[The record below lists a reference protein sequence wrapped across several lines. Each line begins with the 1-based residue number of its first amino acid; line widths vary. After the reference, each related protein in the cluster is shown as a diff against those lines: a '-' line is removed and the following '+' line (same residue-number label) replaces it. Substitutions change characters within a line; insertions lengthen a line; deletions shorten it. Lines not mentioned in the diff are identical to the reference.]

1 MWQFASETGE
11 RTFLNQLTPAK
22 PKADQYIDRI
32 RKKKNYYEKFNCLLT
47 SLVSLSHFFCTCD
60 HAKATTPQD
69 ATDRKIVSLKSLH
82 ANCSKNSRTHLQQRY
97 KYDALD
103 FYRDDIEWFSFCF
116 IIMGIHLNGYGMLKK
131 IQAGRLIWYDYQ
143 GVKVTD
149 TSNG

>member
-47 SLVSLSHFFCTCD
+47 SLVSLSHFFYTCD

-82 ANCSKNSRTHLQQRY
+82 ANCSKNSRTHHGLRKKRY
-97 KYDALD
+97 SPKWIASKQIFLNLMM
-103 FYRDDIEWFSFCF
+103 EKHF
-116 IIMGIHLNGYGMLKK
+116 ISVCCQSQTCELVMQVYSE
-131 IQAGRLIWYDYQ
+131 QFQYCR
-143 GVKVTD
+143 
-149 TSNG
+149 